1 MKIIALNKIPWV
13 FKISVIFLRY
23 LLIPWVFQVFQ
34 ARLNPVMHCLIWY
47 RLYNLKNEK
56 NTHVGMLHSLKCNTN
71 GTKWR
76 EVSHIHTTD
85 LCIILNMIIKLFS
98 VLIFLSSS
106 LQWIGL
112 SLLLFHILLLLFDLA
127 TDFNSVSNTT
137 TIILLLLRQFIYF
150 KNFPVF
156 YVTPSNEH

>member
-1 MKIIALNKIPWV
+1 MLCA
-13 FKISVIFLRY
+13 
-23 LLIPWVFQVFQ
+23 
-34 ARLNPVMHCLIWY
+34 IWY
-47 RLYNLKNEK
+47 HLRNLKNVK
-56 NTHVGMLHSLKCNTN
+56 HTHVGILLSLKCNTN
-71 GTKWR
+71 GAKWR

-137 TIILLLLRQFIYF
+137 TIILLLLRQFTYF
-150 KNFPVF
+150 KCYYLVFFLTLIIRTNF
-156 YVTPSNEH
+156 

>member
-1 MKIIALNKIPWV
+1 MQWWLHYENKNIYYENKYSQVFRESGEDISNPNQHFKIMKIIALNKIPWV
-13 FKISVIFLRY
+13 FKISVIFQRY

-85 LCIILNMIIKLFS
+85 LCIIMNMIKL
-98 VLIFLSSS
+98 L
-106 LQWIGL
+106 
-112 SLLLFHILLLLFDLA
+112 LLLLFLP
-127 TDFNSVSNTT
+127 SS
-137 TIILLLLRQFIYF
+137 FI
-150 KNFPVF
+150 NG
-156 YVTPSNEH
+156 